1 MSQRDKL
8 RKRLL
13 EKPRDFTYDEAK
25 AFLSQLGYSE
35 DNRGH
40 TSGSRVA
47 FVHTQ
52 TRHIIRLHKPHPGNM
67 LKIYQ
72 INELIETLRNQGVI

>member
-1 MSQRDKL
+1 MSRRDKL
-8 RKRLL
+8 KKRLL
-13 EKPRDFTYDEAK
+13 EKPLDFTYDEAK
-25 AFLSQLGYSE
+25 TFLSQLGYGE
-35 DNRGH
+35 DNCGH

-52 TRHIIRLHKPHPGNM
+52 TKHIIRLHKPHPGNI
-67 LKIYQ
+67 LKMYQ